1 MRSSFSIVLTPHNQ
15 PRWGNCASTQ
25 LGYRP
30 PINVM
35 VEVYTPLRVAS
46 QYRHNHWTDRV
57 NFELSQ
63 FINRLVTVEGRRG
76 HVVTV
81 IVMVVG
87 FIYYICY
94 IYVYKYLFIMYM
106 VDGSGKRRRRTGK
119 REEDR
124 GCRLLLMEGAAIN
137 IFIYKRER
145 EREEEVMAVF
155 VDLVHRKEQ
164 GVMEMKR
171 ALVVGRSPLP
181 RNKWF

>member
-1 MRSSFSIVLTPHNQ
+1 M
-15 PRWGNCASTQ
+15 
-25 LGYRP
+25 
-30 PINVM
+30 
-35 VEVYTPLRVAS
+35 
-46 QYRHNHWTDRV
+46 
-57 NFELSQ
+57 
-63 FINRLVTVEGRRG
+63 TVEGRRG

-137 IFIYKRER
+137 ILIYKRER
-145 EREEEVMAVF
+145 ER
-155 VDLVHRKEQ
+155 
-164 GVMEMKR
+164 
-171 ALVVGRSPLP
+171 GRSDGSVC
-181 RNKWF
+181 RSSS